1 MHGNGACK
9 SQWLHMKSLIS
20 VAIIAMVFSSCVITP
35 DKMEHQPLD
44 PARAAAFSSGDSIR
58 LYTLT
63 NKNGMTVEF
72 SNYGATIIA
81 VHVPDKD
88 GNVENVTLGYDDH
101 AGLSGGKSYFGCVV
115 GRYANRIAGASFAIG
130 DKKYSVPQN
139 DGPNSLHGGINS
151 IDKQVWKAR
160 VMNDALKFTITME
173 DGENGYPGNMQVTVV
188 YSLRDDNSLVID
200 YTATTDQETVLNLTN
215 HAYFNLSG
223 NPEQTIL
230 NHEIMINADAFTP
243 VDSTLIPT
251 GELKPVKGTAFD
263 FTAPTVIEKK
273 INLEDEQL
281 RLGRGFD
288 HNFVLNKSNPESP
301 AVVVTEPVSGR
312 KMEVFTTEPGV
323 QFYTG
328 NFLNGAEK
336 GRGTAFQHRTGFC
349 LETQHFPDS
358 PNQPSFPTTLLK
370 PGETFRSQTV
380 YRFSTLAK

>member
-1 MHGNGACK
+1 
-9 SQWLHMKSLIS
+9 MKSLITA
-20 VAIIAMVFSSCVITP
+20 AIASMAFFSCVITP
-35 DKMEHQPLD
+35 DKMEHQPLN
-44 PARAAAFSSGDSIR
+44 PARAEAFSSGDSIR

-72 SNYGATIIA
+72 SNYGATIVA
-81 VHVPDKD
+81 VYVPDKD
-88 GNVENVTLGYDDH
+88 GKVENVTLGYDDH
-101 AGLSGGKSYFGCVV
+101 AGLAAGKSYFGCVV
-115 GRYANRIAGASFAIG
+115 GRYANRIAGASFMIG
-130 DKKYSVPQN
+130 GKKYNVPQN

-151 IDKQVWKAR
+151 IDKQVWKVR
-160 VMNDALKFTITME
+160 LMNDALKFTRTMQ

-188 YSLRDDNSLVID
+188 YSLREDNSLVID

-223 NPEQTIL
+223 NPDQTIL

-273 INLEDEQL
+273 INLEDDQL

-288 HNFVLNKSNPESP
+288 HNFVLNKTNQGSP

-336 GRGTAFQHRTGFC
+336 GRGTFFQHRTGFC

-358 PNQPSFPTTLLK
+358 PNQPTFPSTLLK

-380 YRFSTLAK
+380 YRF

>member
-1 MHGNGACK
+1 
-9 SQWLHMKSLIS
+9 MKSLIT
-20 VAIIAMVFSSCVITP
+20 AAMVSMAFFSCVITP

-44 PARAAAFSSGDSIR
+44 PARAGAFSSGDSIR

-72 SNYGATIIA
+72 SNYGATIVAI
-81 VHVPDKD
+81 HVPDKE
-88 GNVENVTLGYDDH
+88 GKVENVTLGYDDH
-101 AGLSGGKSYFGCVV
+101 AGLAGGKSYFGCVV
-115 GRYANRIAGASFAIG
+115 GRYANRIAGASFKIG
-130 DKKYSVPQN
+130 DKQYNVPQN

-151 IDKQVWKAR
+151 IDKQVWKVR
-160 VMNDALKFTITME
+160 VMNDALKFTRTME
-173 DGENGYPGNMQVTVV
+173 DGENGYPGNMQVTVI

-223 NPEQTIL
+223 NPDQTIL
-230 NHEIMINADAFTP
+230 DHEIMINADTFTP

-251 GELKPVKGTAFD
+251 GELRPVTGTAFD
-263 FTAPTVIEKK
+263 FKSPTAVGKK
-273 INLEDEQL
+273 INLEDDQL

-288 HNFVLNKSNPESP
+288 HNFVLNKANPENP

-328 NFLNGAEK
+328 NFLNGTEK
-336 GRGTAFQHRTGFC
+336 GRGTSFQHRTGFC

-358 PNQPSFPTTLLK
+358 PNQPSFPSTLLK
-370 PGETFRSQTV
+370 PGETFRSQTI

>member
-1 MHGNGACK
+1 
-9 SQWLHMKSLIS
+9 MKSLIT
-20 VAIIAMVFSSCVITP
+20 AAMVSMAFFSCVITP

-44 PARAAAFSSGDSIR
+44 PARAGAFSSGDSIR

-72 SNYGATIIA
+72 SNYGATIVAI
-81 VHVPDKD
+81 HVPDKE
-88 GNVENVTLGYDDH
+88 GKVENVTLGYDDH
-101 AGLSGGKSYFGCVV
+101 AGLAGGKSYFGCVV
-115 GRYANRIAGASFAIG
+115 GRYANRIAGASFKIG
-130 DKKYSVPQN
+130 DKQYNVPQN

-151 IDKQVWKAR
+151 IDKQVWKVR
-160 VMNDALKFTITME
+160 VMNDALKFTMTME
-173 DGENGYPGNMQVTVV
+173 DGENGYPGNMQVTVI

-223 NPEQTIL
+223 NPDQTIL
-230 NHEIMINADAFTP
+230 DHEIMINADTFTP

-251 GELKPVKGTAFD
+251 GELRPVTGTAFD
-263 FTAPTVIEKK
+263 FKSPTAVGKK
-273 INLEDEQL
+273 INLEDDQL

-288 HNFVLNKSNPESP
+288 HNFVLNKANPENP

-328 NFLNGAEK
+328 NFLNGTEK
-336 GRGTAFQHRTGFC
+336 GRGTSFQHRTGFC

-358 PNQPSFPTTLLK
+358 PNQPSFPSTLLK
-370 PGETFRSQTV
+370 PGETFRSQTI